1 MLCHNRFFP
10 PEPQRHH
17 RDISDRFIPH
27 RERRLF
33 GLDRV
38 KLRFALKGTDSSSG
52 NTGYQIFSN
61 IREGRNSAPKYENN
75 PPKYIIPTTRD

>member
-1 MLCHNRFFP
+1 MLCHNRFYP

-17 RDISDRFIPH
+17 RDISGSFIPH

-38 KLRFALKGTDSSSG
+38 KLRFALKGTDSFRQYRISDILSYKRRQG
-52 NTGYQIFSN
+52 V
-61 IREGRNSAPKYENN
+61 
-75 PPKYIIPTTRD
+75 